1 MSYRSECLCILYVYI
16 NAINGK
22 CYVGQTWRTI
32 EDRAGKNG
40 IQYKRCK
47 KFWRAICKYGWS
59 AFKVQFLIFANTQEC
74 ADYWEDYFIDKYD
87 SIKNGYNIRNGGS
100 RGKLSPQTIIKL
112 SGRTKFTPVIE
123 LQIVDSYLQGNDT
136 SDVGR
141 AFDTPRS
148 TIREILKRHKII
160 IRPKNTKGKPK
171 PNKNKFKPNVELQI
185 VDYYLQGN
193 NTVVTRKKFGGSK
206 NTICNILKRHKIIL
220 RPKDGGKKLKGNYK
234 LTYDQIKAIQ
244 IDTRLYSVIAKEY
257 GVATSSISNYKRLK
271 II

>member
-112 SGRTKFTPVIE
+112 SGRTKFKPDIE

-160 IRPKNTKGKPK
+160 
-171 PNKNKFKPNVELQI
+171 
-185 VDYYLQGN
+185 
-193 NTVVTRKKFGGSK
+193 
-206 NTICNILKRHKIIL
+206 L
-220 RPKDGGKKLKGNYK
+220 RPNDGGKKLKGNYK